1 MKHAR
6 FLVAAALLVAQS
18 LATPAPAQFQD
29 GLGLYEDA
37 PEGDEADGAKTDN
50 VTPAI
55 SEYRK
60 QHPLDEDHEY
70 GDEGGRDIMADP
82 EDEDDE
88 D

>member
-1 MKHAR
+1 MKNAR
-6 FLVAAALLVAQS
+6 FLIAAALLVAQS

-29 GLGLYEDA
+29 GLGLYGDGQEGEEAED
-37 PEGDEADGAKTDN
+37 AKTDN
-50 VTPAI
+50 VTPAT

-70 GDEGGRDIMADP
+70 GDEGGKDIMADP
-82 EDEDDE
+82 EDDDE